1 MKAAETVHRAS
12 QVVVQEIFKLW
23 INYLASAV
31 EAIAALVIGFAVIEA
46 TVRTLPLFLYLRRSQ
61 SAKEHIRLGLGR
73 WLTVALEFEV
83 AADILRTAIAPSWSE
98 LGQLAA
104 IIVLRTALNYFLQKE
119 IDRASSRAEPAEE
132 VA

>member
-1 MKAAETVHRAS
+1 
-12 QVVVQEIFKLW
+12 VQEIFKLW

-31 EAIAALVIGFAVIEA
+31 EAIAALVMGFAVIEA
-46 TVRTLPLFLYLRRSQ
+46 TVRTVPLFLFLRRSQ
-61 SAKEHIRLGLGR
+61 LAKEQIRLGLGR

-83 AADILRTAIAPSWSE
+83 AADILRTAIAPSWNE

-119 IDRASSRAEPAEE
+119 IDRAASRAAPAEE